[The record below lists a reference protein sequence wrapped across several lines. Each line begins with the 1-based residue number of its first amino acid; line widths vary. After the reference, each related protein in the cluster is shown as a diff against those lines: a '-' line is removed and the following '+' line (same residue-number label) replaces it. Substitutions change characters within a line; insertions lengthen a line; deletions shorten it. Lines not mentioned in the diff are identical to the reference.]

1 MLEVTNNYVIFVLA
15 NNAQGAIDVSFRA
28 NKKHLQQKQEL
39 WR

>member
-1 MLEVTNNYVIFVLA
+1 MLEVTNNCVIFVLA
-15 NNAQGAIDVSFRA
+15 NNAQGAIDVSSRV